1 MDILTSLTRT
11 AITIVIF
18 FAMLGFL
25 VVIHELGHF
34 IVARLAGVRVLEFG
48 IGFPPRARVLRSKGE
63 TLITLNWLPVGGF
76 VRLEGEEGDS
86 EDPRSFVRARLLVKL
101 VILLAGVAMNAL
113 LAVAIFTAI
122 AWAPGPTAG
131 LGFTAVVPG
140 SPAAGIGL
148 VGIGAGPQDTPSD
161 IIVAVDGQRFH
172 DFESAGR
179 LIDALRA
186 RAGQAVTLT
195 VVHPG
200 DTVADV
206 TVTLRSPAEV
216 AAGGGALG
224 IKGPFFERSVDQ
236 PFTRS
241 PGAALDF
248 GLTQTSQA
256 FGLIT
261 DGLAQLG
268 GSIVNHP
275 TQDPGVA
282 GPVGIAVGIG
292 DVFWSRGAIA
302 TLQLAA
308 LLSANL
314 ALVNILPVPP
324 LDGGRILVLVTRA
337 LAGRRLSI
345 KVEKATYAI
354 GAAFLLAFI
363 LWVTFFDLTRQA
375 GTGQ

>member
-1 MDILTSLTRT
+1 MDILTQLIRS

-48 IGFPPRARVLRSKGE
+48 IGFPPRARVLRSSGD
-63 TLITLNWLPVGGF
+63 TLITLNWLPLGGF
-76 VRLEGEEGDS
+76 VRLEGEDGES
-86 EDPRSFVRARLLVKL
+86 EDPQSFPRAALPVKL
-101 VILLAGVAMNAL
+101 VIVLAGVAMNAL

-122 AWAPGPTAG
+122 AWAPGRTAA
-131 LGFTAVVPG
+131 LGFTAVEPG

-148 VGIGAGPQDTPSD
+148 VGAGAGPPATPSD
-161 IIVAVDGQRFH
+161 LIIAIDGRRFH
-172 DFESAGR
+172 DFESAAR
-179 LIDALRA
+179 LIEALRA
-186 RAGQAVTLT
+186 RAGQAITLT
-195 VVHPG
+195 VRHP
-200 DTVADV
+200 DKSEADLA
-206 TVTLRSPAEV
+206 VTLRSPADV
-216 AAGGGALG
+216 AAGFGALG
-224 IKGPFFERSVDQ
+224 IKGPFFDRAVEES
-236 PFTRS
+236 FTRS
-241 PGAALDF
+241 PAEAVDF
-248 GLTQTSQA
+248 GLAQTGQA

-314 ALVNILPVPP
+314 ALVNILPLPP
-324 LDGGRILVLVTRA
+324 LDGGRMLVLVTKA
-337 LAGRRLSI
+337 VAGRRLSL
-345 KVEKATYAI
+345 KVEKAAYTI
-354 GAAFLLAFI
+354 GAVFLLAFV
-363 LWVTFFDLTRQA
+363 LWVTFFDITRQ

>member
-18 FAMLGFL
+18 VVMLGFL

-34 IVARLAGVRVLEFG
+34 IVARLTGVRVLEFG

-63 TLITLNWLPVGGF
+63 TLITLNWLPFGGF

-86 EDPRSFVRARLLVKL
+86 EDPRSFVRASLPIKLMILV
-101 VILLAGVAMNAL
+101 AGVAMNAL
-113 LAVAIFTAI
+113 LAVAIFSAI

-140 SPAAGIGL
+140 SPAAGVGL

-179 LIDALRA
+179 LIDALRT

-200 DTVADV
+200 GTVADV

-241 PGAALDF
+241 PAAALDF
-248 GLTQTSQA
+248 GLTQTGQA

-268 GSIVNHP
+268 ASIVNHP

-324 LDGGRILVLVTRA
+324 LDGGRILVLVTKA
-337 LAGRRLSI
+337 LAGRRLSL
-345 KVEKATYAI
+345 KVERATYMI

-363 LWVTFFDLTRQA
+363 LWVTFFDLTRQT

>member
-1 MDILTSLTRT
+1 MDIFTSLTRS

-63 TLITLNWLPVGGF
+63 TLITLNWLPFGGF

-86 EDPRSFVRARLLVKL
+86 EDPRSFVRASLPVKL

-113 LAVAIFTAI
+113 LAVAIFSAI

-172 DFESAGR
+172 NFESAGR

-200 DTVADV
+200 GAVADV

-241 PGAALDF
+241 PDAALGF
-248 GLTQTSQA
+248 GLTQTGQA

-268 GSIVNHP
+268 GSILNHP

-324 LDGGRILVLVTRA
+324 LDGGRILVLVTKA
-337 LAGRRLSI
+337 LAGRRLSL
-345 KVEKATYAI
+345 KVERATYAI